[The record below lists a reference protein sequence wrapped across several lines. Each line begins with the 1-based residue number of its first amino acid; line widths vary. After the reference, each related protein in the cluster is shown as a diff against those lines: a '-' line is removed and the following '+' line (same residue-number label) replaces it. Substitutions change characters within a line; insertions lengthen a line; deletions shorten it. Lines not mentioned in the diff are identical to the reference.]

1 MEKKKLHYGGEFKD
15 KADEGMQGRV
25 NSTKELLEKSFGN
38 LCNKKVTSLCICL
51 KQSHPM
57 TGDNIPIS

>member
-25 NSTKELLEKSFGN
+25 NSTKEFWKNLLEI
-38 LCNKKVTSLCICL
+38 CATKK
-51 KQSHPM
+51 
-57 TGDNIPIS
+57 